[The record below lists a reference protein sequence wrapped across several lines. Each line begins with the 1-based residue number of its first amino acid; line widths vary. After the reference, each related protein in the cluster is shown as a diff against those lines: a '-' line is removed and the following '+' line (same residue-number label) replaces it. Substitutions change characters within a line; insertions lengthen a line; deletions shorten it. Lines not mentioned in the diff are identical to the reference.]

1 MPLILAS
8 ASPRRRQLLAC
19 LGCDYAVDSA
29 DIDESALPAEAP
41 EPHARRLAATKA
53 QVVAARHP
61 GAVVLAADTIVVQEG
76 AILGK
81 PADAVDARRM
91 LNALRQ
97 VPHEV
102 ISAVAVVD
110 AGGTATSAVHTSR
123 VVMRTYTDAEVEAYL
138 ATGDPYDKAG
148 AYAIQHPE
156 FSPVERFDGCFASI
170 MGLPLALSA
179 DLLAAA
185 GLAVAPGW
193 PQACTAFTGAC
204 CSSTFERSNVRTLT
218 PLKKGSFNSR

>member
-8 ASPRRRQLLAC
+8 SSPRRRQLLAG
-19 LGCDYAVDSA
+19 LGLTFTVDSA

-61 GAVVLAADTIVVQEG
+61 GAVVLAADTIVVQAG
-76 AILGK
+76 SILGK
-81 PADAVDARRM
+81 PVDAPDARRM
-91 LNALRQ
+91 LVALRDA
-97 VPHEV
+97 PHHV
-102 ISAVAVVD
+102 VSAVTVADGNGLV
-110 AGGTATSAVHTSR
+110 SASHTSQ
-123 VVMRTYTDAEVEAYL
+123 VIMRSYTDAEIEAYL

-156 FSPVERFDGCFASI
+156 FNPVARFDGCFASI
-170 MGLPLALSA
+170 MGLPLALVV

-185 GLAVAPGW
+185 GLTAAPNW
-193 PQACTAFTGAC
+193 PANCTALTGAC
-204 CSSTFERSNVRTLT
+204 CQGTYQRSSV
-218 PLKKGSFNSR
+218 